1 MVMKKELPTL
11 FDAGELLFEF
21 SVSIKNYSEPHS

>member
-1 MVMKKELPTL
+1 MEMKKELPTS

-21 SVSIKNYSEPHS
+21 SVSIKNYSE